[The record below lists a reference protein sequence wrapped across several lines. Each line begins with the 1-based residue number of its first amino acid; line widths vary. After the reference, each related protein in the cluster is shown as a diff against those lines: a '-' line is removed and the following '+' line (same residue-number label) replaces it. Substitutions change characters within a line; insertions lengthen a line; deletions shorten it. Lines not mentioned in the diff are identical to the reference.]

1 MTNGTIQPF
10 SEIEAS
16 EIRECQ
22 FIISAIS
29 NYKIQITCS
38 NLNLTTQL
46 SGAQTYLSVSIRL
59 PDDAIL
65 SFSPGHSN
73 ETKYCLLNE

>member
-46 SGAQTYLSVSIRL
+46 SAYTYLSVSIRL
-59 PDDAIL
+59 PDAIL
-65 SFSPGHSN
+65 SCSPSSS
-73 ETKYCLLNE
+73 